1 LLNCRFCRL
10 SYAAVE
16 FESDSQSADLAV
28 LEMPPTTI
36 MPCGTPSFQPFLQ
49 QLIAGIAAGIAAVH
63 KQSFCSVSEAGEHI
77 TASHTCPELASVAAA
92 AATATTSQP
101 CTGFVDSAKHL
112 RPCLARNSAK
122 QPINTRQQTQPANF
136 EFGVSS
142 NLQQPAMQL
151 QHLSHSSTSNHQ
163 NAGYLPNEQAFA
175 GKDADRQQQQ
185 QQQAADLSLHSNTAC
200 NQSFK
205 VPARLPGSMQK
216 IQKEQQRRHP
226 LQQHHQLH
234 KASKHGVFPASSSC
248 AVTSSTALADNMVLM
263 AKPAAAHH
271 QQQPQAQIHLQES
284 TQVAQKLLH
293 SQAEPTKPTA
303 CPSSTPACRPAVIL
317 GHTSGGTATTA
328 AEGASLRSADAIQSP
343 NATDSVKINN
353 VRRCI
358 LALEQELGNV
368 HPQVSVLADLCIML
382 LCHSLATESQI
393 QQGNGCKQFN
403 EHVCIGQGQYKSLI
417 KSDQSCRKCFVC
429 MTRWVMG
436 TCCWQKSCSRKGAAG
451 H

>member
-1 LLNCRFCRL
+1 
-10 SYAAVE
+10 
-16 FESDSQSADLAV
+16 
-28 LEMPPTTI
+28 MPPPTTI

-77 TASHTCPELASVAAA
+77 TARHTCPALAPAAA
-92 AATATTSQP
+92 AAATTSQP

-112 RPCLARNSAK
+112 RPSLARNSAK
-122 QPINTRQQTQPANF
+122 QPINTRQRTQPANF
-136 EFGVSS
+136 GFGVSS
-142 NLQQPAMQL
+142 NLQRPAMQL
-151 QHLSHSSTSNHQ
+151 QHLSHSPTSNHQ
-163 NAGYLPNEQAFA
+163 NAGCLQNEQAVA
-175 GKDADRQQQQ
+175 GEYADRQQQ
-185 QQQAADLSLHSNTAC
+185 QQQAADLSLHSDTAC

-205 VPARLPGSMQK
+205 VPARLPGSMQN
-216 IQKEQQRRHP
+216 IQKEQQSRQP

-234 KASKHGVFPASSSC
+234 KVSKHGVFPFSSSC

-263 AKPAAAHH
+263 AKPAAAKLSSPGQAAHH

-284 TQVAQKLLH
+284 TKVAQLLLH
-293 SQAEPTKPTA
+293 SQAEPTKSTA
-303 CPSSTPACRPAVIL
+303 CPSSTPACRPAVVL

-436 TCCWQKSCSRKGAAG
+436 TCCWPKFCSRKGAAG
-451 H
+451 P